1 MKTIDI
7 YTDGSYIS
15 SADRGGFGIIIHNGK
30 SITSYGGHEMNTTSN
45 RMELT
50 AVISA
55 LLLMKKDYGS
65 IKARVFSDSKYVINA
80 AKLGWLETW
89 AQSGWQRAKGRELKN
104 KDLWQ
109 EFYPLYLFHS
119 VEFYWVASHN
129 GHPAHEKAHKIAYGE
144 AKGESYV

>member
-15 SADRGGFGIIIHNGK
+15 STDRGGFGIVIHNGNGIAK
-30 SITSYGGHEMNTTSN
+30 FGGHQSGTTSN

-55 LLLMKKDYGS
+55 LLLMKRDYGKV
-65 IKARVFSDSKYVINA
+65 KARVFSDSKYVINA
-80 AKLGWLETW
+80 ARLGWLETW
-89 AQSGWQRAKGRELKN
+89 AHSGWVRAKGRELKN
-104 KDLWQ
+104 KDLWEQ
-109 EFYPLYLFHS
+109 FYPLYLFHS

-129 GHPAHEKAHKIAYGE
+129 GHPAHEEAHNLAYKE
-144 AKGESYV
+144 AKGD